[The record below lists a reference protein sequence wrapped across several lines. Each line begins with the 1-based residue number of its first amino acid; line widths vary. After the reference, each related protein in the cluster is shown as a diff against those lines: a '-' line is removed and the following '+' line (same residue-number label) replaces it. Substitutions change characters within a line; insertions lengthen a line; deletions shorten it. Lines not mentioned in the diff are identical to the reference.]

1 MNKKLIA
8 LAVAGACVAPAA
20 MAQTANPVTLYGRV
34 HVNVESVEAT
44 GTVPLPRR
52 TRVQDEA
59 SRFGIR
65 GTEDLGGGL
74 SAFFQLETAFYVDQN
89 VNTGAAN
96 GSTVSP
102 FATRNSAVGLQGGW
116 GSLLIGRWDTPLKV
130 AANSMDPFGD
140 VTWGGQAIAMLG
152 SGAGGVSGQF
162 DIRQQN
168 VIQYWTP
175 NWAGFSARLSMMANE
190 GKNAASN
197 PRSNGA
203 TVGYT
208 RGPIFITYAYHELK
222 DYNAYSNSAASA
234 TSGTKQS
241 LNALLGTFTFGP
253 VKVGGIYH
261 KIKRTGYASTPATTY
276 NDQKS
281 WLANVVWTMGSNQLI
296 FQHQNDKD
304 GGAQSLA
311 TSPSC
316 KADSIAWQY
325 NFSKRTATYIQYA
338 KIDNNDTGTCNSGTY
353 PGTLNSAGALGVG
366 VVNLPAGQD
375 VKALSWGLAMNF

>member
-34 HVNVESVEAT
+34 HVNVESAEAT
-44 GTVPLPRR
+44 GLVPLPRR

-59 SRFGIR
+59 SRFGIK

-89 VNTGAAN
+89 VNTGAATGN
-96 GSTVSP
+96 TVSP

-116 GSLLIGRWDTPLKV
+116 GSLLIGRWDTPFKV
-130 AANSMDPFGD
+130 AANSIDPFGD
-140 VTWGGQAIAMLG
+140 VTWGGQAVAALG

-175 NWAGFSARLSMMANE
+175 NWAGFSARLSMAANE
-190 GKNAASN
+190 GKTAAAN

-203 TVGYT
+203 TVGYN
-208 RGPIFITYAYHELK
+208 RGPIMVSYAYHELK
-222 DYNAYSNSAASA
+222 DYAAYSNSAAGA
-234 TSGTKQS
+234 SGAKQA
-241 LNALLGTFTFGP
+241 LNGLLGSFTFGP
-253 VKVGGIYH
+253 IKVQGLYH
-261 KIKRTGYASTPATTY
+261 KIKRTGYGATSY
-276 NDQKS
+276 SDQKS
-281 WLANVVWTMGSNQLI
+281 FVANIVWTMGNNQI
-296 FQHQNDKD
+296 IWQHGDNKN
-304 GGAQSLA
+304 GGVTTLA
-311 TSPSC
+311 TQPSC
-316 KADSIAWQY
+316 KADAVAWQY

-353 PGTLNSAGALGVG
+353 PGTLNSAGALGAG